1 MLYQKLRKEKEKKDK
16 RIQAYIEIIVGLTI
30 TIILMG
36 LFGIATLRAM
46 TISEDNQNK
55 MLCESAKVSGN
66 KEWLENCQE
75 YYLTNDITYL
85 RR

>member
-1 MLYQKLRKEKEKKDK
+1 MLARSPK
-16 RIQAYIEIIVGLTI
+16 RRQRECYIEIIVGLTI
-30 TIILMG
+30 TIVLMG
-36 LFGIATLRAM
+36 LFGLATLRAL

-55 MLCESAKVSGN
+55 MFCRDAKISGN

-75 YYLTNDITYL
+75 YYLTNDVTYL